1 MQQLRRCPE
10 LYGDYVLDSSCE
22 CGCCA
27 KTRQLAA
34 EAHLN
39 TQGSRGGVTGL
50 CCARGSWLGACTAAQ
65 HSAYLQ
71 TRLLLLCCLGADE
84 HYCGDMAKNGT
95 WGDNVTL
102 QVRPGV
108 SQYHAV

>member
-1 MQQLRRCPE
+1 M
-10 LYGDYVLDSSCE
+10 
-22 CGCCA
+22 
-27 KTRQLAA
+27 
-34 EAHLN
+34 
-39 TQGSRGGVTGL
+39 L
-50 CCARGSWLGACTAAQ
+50 CTWRWLGACTAAQ